1 MAAKDCFKI
10 ITCDPLDDT
19 IDQFVSI
26 MAGVGEQQAKE
37 NYRTD
42 DYEKFFE
49 SLVYIC
55 GMENVQYINHE
66 WNDPDEYKQTIMSN
80 V

>member
-1 MAAKDCFKI
+1 
-10 ITCDPLDDT
+10 
-19 IDQFVSI
+19 